1 MKKYYTLLVLVVIL
15 SALGIWKYNASQ
27 PNDTVKQTLAELDG
41 ALATLEKEASEDKI
55 LMKFI
60 ADYRSQSLSQQK
72 LVESLSTLKGAYV
85 DIIPMMHSAYG
96 MNAHDGRK
104 VVDLQRAI
112 SKTIREKYDL
122 MWTEDATGGNVVTLS
137 SLLNE
142 IKVEL
147 QNTTVPL
154 KSYDFSEKSLRGDLD
169 GMLPFSAGIQLV
181 TEQQGVVVMGG
192 DYRPIKNIHQR
203 ILEYA
208 ALYDHYGKAPSSLDP
223 AKVPAIRLILSKGR
237 DLYLLKYIAENRSN
251 KRQVIVF
258 GAAHVPHLTQL
269 MKEYGVNTELIEFGF
284 E

>member
-1 MKKYYTLLVLVVIL
+1 MKKYYILVLILTL
-15 SALGIWKYNASQ
+15 SALGIWSYKTSRPTN
-27 PNDTVKQTLAELDG
+27 TVRQTLAELDD
-41 ALATLEKEASEDKI
+41 ALATLEKEASEDKV
-55 LMKFI
+55 LMRFI
-60 ADYRSQSLSQQK
+60 ADYRSQSLSQQE
-72 LVESLSTLKGAYV
+72 LEESLSTLKGAHV

-96 MNAHDGRK
+96 MNEEDGRK
-104 VVDLQRAI
+104 VVYLQKAI
-112 SKTIREKYDL
+112 SKNIRENYDL
-122 MWTEDATGGNVVTLS
+122 MWTEDATGGNVVTVS
-137 SLLNE
+137 GLLNE

-154 KSYDFSEKSLRGDLD
+154 KSYDFSDKSLREILD

-208 ALYDHYGKAPSSLDP
+208 ELYDHYGKAPSSLDP
-223 AKVPAIRLILSKGR
+223 AKVPVIRLILSKGR
-237 DLYLLKYIAENRSN
+237 DLYLLKYIADNRSN
-251 KRQVIVF
+251 KKQVIVF

-269 MKEYGVNTELIEFGF
+269 VREYDLKTELIEFGF

>member
-1 MKKYYTLLVLVVIL
+1 MKKYYTLVLVAVL
-15 SALGIWKYNASQ
+15 SALGIWNYNTSR
-27 PNDTVKQTLAELDG
+27 PTNTVKQTLAELDD

-60 ADYRSQSLSQQK
+60 ADYRSQSLSQKK
-72 LVESLSTLKGAYV
+72 LEESLSTLKGAHV
-85 DIIPMMHSAYG
+85 DIIPMMHLAYG
-96 MNAHDGRK
+96 MNEGDGRK

-112 SKTIREKYDL
+112 SKTISEKYDL

-154 KSYDFSEKSLRGDLD
+154 KSYDFSEKSLREDLD
-169 GMLPFSAGIQLV
+169 RMLPFSAGIQLV
-181 TEQQGVVVMGG
+181 TEQRGVVVVGG

-203 ILEYA
+203 IIEYG

-223 AKVPAIRLILSKGR
+223 EKVPAIRLILSKGR
-237 DLYLLKYIAENRSN
+237 DLYLLKYIADNRSN

-269 MKEYGVNTELIEFGF
+269 MKEYGVDTELIDFGF